1 MSLAVRPARPAD
13 AALIHSLILELAE
26 YERLASE
33 AHASQADIEAL
44 LFCPSPRAFCDIA
57 EAGGEPIGFALW
69 FYNLSTFEGRHGI
82 YLEDLYVRPH
92 ARGKGVGR
100 ALMCALAQRCLREGL
115 PRLEWTVLDWN
126 AEAIAVYDRLGAENK
141 DEWIR
146 RRLSG
151 EALEKLADQ

>member
-33 AHASQADIEAL
+33 AHPSQSDIEAL

>member
-1 MSLAVRPARPAD
+1 VSLAVRPARRAD
-13 AALIHSLILELAE
+13 AALIHRLILELAE

-33 AHASQADIEAL
+33 ARASQSDIEAL

-82 YLEDLYVRPH
+82 FLEDLYVRPH
-92 ARGKGVGR
+92 ARGKGAGR
-100 ALMCALAQRCLREGL
+100 ALMRALAQRCLREEL

-126 AEAIAVYDRLGAENK
+126 AQAIAVYDRLGAETK
-141 DEWIR
+141 DEWVR

-151 EALEKLADQ
+151 EALEKLADL